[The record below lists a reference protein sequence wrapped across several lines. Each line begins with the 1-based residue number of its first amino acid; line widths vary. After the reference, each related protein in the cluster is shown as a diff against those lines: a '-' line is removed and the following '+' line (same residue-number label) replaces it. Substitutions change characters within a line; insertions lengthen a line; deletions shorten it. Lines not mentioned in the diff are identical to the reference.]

1 MIYMKYSPQ
10 LLKELCDMFGMS
22 RNKLATKAGFKS
34 LKSVY
39 FYFDGKEPNSES
51 RCKLGKVFGVY
62 FVDDWDGH
70 IDNEESLNKLKASLL
85 DKSNEA

>member
-1 MIYMKYSPQ
+1 MKYSLP
-10 LLKELCDMFGMS
+10 LLKQLCELYGLN
-22 RNKLATKAGFKS
+22 RNQLATKAGFKS

-39 FYFDGKEPNSES
+39 FYFGGKEPNSES